1 MTAPSEG
8 PADRSDAP
16 AAAHDALSMPLLP
29 VGRVLDVVRAPAH
42 LLSVAGAEVDPRDP
56 LVVQLAADLLATQ
69 AVSPGC
75 VGLAAHQV
83 GLALRVFSVD
93 VTGHPKTRTCHGA
106 FVLCN
111 AELVEATRRE
121 RGREGCLSVPDLT
134 GDVKRARRVVVRGRL
149 PGTGKEVGV
158 ETDAFE
164 AVALQHELDH
174 TEGLLFLD
182 RVAGA
187 HGLHARQRY
196 L

>member
-1 MTAPSEG
+1 M
-8 PADRSDAP
+8 
-16 AAAHDALSMPLLP
+16 
-29 VGRVLDVVRAPAH
+29 
-42 LLSVAGAEVDPRDP
+42 SVEH
-56 LVVQLAADLLATQ
+56 
-69 AVSPGC
+69 VS
-75 VGLAAHQV
+75 
-83 GLALRVFSVD
+83 
-93 VTGHPKTRTCHGA
+93 GHPKTRTCHGP

-149 PGTGKEVGV
+149 PGSGDEIEV

-174 TEGLLFLD
+174 TQGLLFLD

-187 HGLHARQRY
+187 HALHARQRY